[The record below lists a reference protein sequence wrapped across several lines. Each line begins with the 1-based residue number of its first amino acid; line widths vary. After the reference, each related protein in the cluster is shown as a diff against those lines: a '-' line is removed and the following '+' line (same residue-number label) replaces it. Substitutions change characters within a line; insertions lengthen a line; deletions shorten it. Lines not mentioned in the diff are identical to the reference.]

1 MPSLFNLD
9 LVRASLGPQLAS
21 PYEAAFGAVPWL
33 IAGTLAWPA
42 EDAERVLSAWL
53 RWSAPPL
60 TAIRLGAAEVAVD
73 VAVLGDPWGVAARIE
88 PLRELAPGLDT
99 VALVDPRMLRSPA
112 SVAAADLPLA
122 AAAPAGA
129 LLAAARAVPEGVCLG
144 LRRAAPTELS
154 LIGVGAA
161 AELPRALA
169 AVDQA
174 ACALADEVEVA

>member
-1 MPSLFNLD
+1 VPSLFNLD

-33 IAGTLAWPA
+33 TAGTLAWPA
-42 EDAERVLSAWL
+42 EEAERVLSAWL
-53 RWSAPPL
+53 GWSAPPL
-60 TAIRLGAAEVAVD
+60 SAIRLGASEVAVD
-73 VAVLGDPWGVAARIE
+73 VALQGDPWGVRARIE
-88 PLRELAPGLDT
+88 GLRDLAPRLDT

-112 SVAAADLPLA
+112 LVAAAELPLA

-129 LLAAARAVPEGVCLG
+129 LLAAASAMPEGVCLG
-144 LRRAAPTELS
+144 LRRAAPTGFS

-161 AELPRALA
+161 VELPRALA
-169 AVDQA
+169 ALDQA